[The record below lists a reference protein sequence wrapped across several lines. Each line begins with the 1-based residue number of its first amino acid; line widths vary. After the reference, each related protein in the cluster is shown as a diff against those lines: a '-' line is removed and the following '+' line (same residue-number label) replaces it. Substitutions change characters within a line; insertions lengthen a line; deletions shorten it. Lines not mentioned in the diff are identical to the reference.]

1 MLAKARAD
9 AQQRM
14 SPGPEAGCGA
24 RRELGYRGCW
34 AGLQKVQGKKKKKRK
49 VREKKYS
56 KQNKPHGE
64 AGAKAHQERMI
75 SKGTTA
81 EAR

>member
-1 MLAKARAD
+1 MPSKECRLG
-9 AQQRM
+9 QRQVVE
-14 SPGPEAGCGA
+14 PGESLGTAAAGQDFKKS
-24 RRELGYRGCW
+24 RE
-34 AGLQKVQGKKKKKRK
+34 KKKKKRK
-49 VREKKYS
+49 VREKKYP

>member
-1 MLAKARAD
+1 MLAKAPAD

-14 SPGPEAGCGA
+14 LPGPEAGCGA

-34 AGLQKVQGKKKKKRK
+34 AGLQKVQEKKKKKRG
-49 VREKKYS
+49 EGKKYP

>member
-1 MLAKARAD
+1 MPSKECCLG
-9 AQQRM
+9 QRRVVE
-14 SPGPEAGCGA
+14 PGESLGTAAAGQDFKKS
-24 RRELGYRGCW
+24 R
-34 AGLQKVQGKKKKKRK
+34 KKKKKKRG
-49 VREKKYS
+49 EGKKYP